1 MDGRWEPLGLPTRE
15 RGLGG
20 GEIEPIRCD
29 GIGLGMKITVLWA
42 RNGKDAVPGGL
53 DVKDGGTVEDLMKAM
68 EQKSREGGIAARRK
82 VKLQPTRQRFSLP
95 PKQGEKRGEP
105 LKNGKKLSDYGI
117 KAGSVLHFKDLGPQ
131 IGYATVFFWEYF
143 GPLAVYPLF
152 YFLPEYIYS
161 QWTPQVTKHP
171 AQTYALV
178 YWSIHY
184 AKRILETFFV
194 HQFSHGT
201 MPIFNLFKNCTYYW
215 GFAAFVSY
223 FINHPLYTPV
233 SPLKMYLGFGLGA
246 LCQVSNLYCHL
257 ILASLRARGSK
268 EYLIPKG
275 FLFNICTCANYTA
288 EIYGWL
294 GFNIAT
300 QSVAGYL
307 FMFAGAY
314 QMTLWAIAKHKRLRR
329 LYDGKDGR
337 DKYPKRFIVI
347 PPFI

>member
-1 MDGRWEPLGLPTRE
+1 
-15 RGLGG
+15 
-20 GEIEPIRCD
+20 
-29 GIGLGMKITVLWA
+29 MKITVLWA

-68 EQKSREGGIAARRK
+68 EQKSRE
-82 VKLQPTRQRFSLP
+82 
-95 PKQGEKRGEP
+95 
-105 LKNGKKLSDYGI
+105 
-117 KAGSVLHFKDLGPQ
+117 
-131 IGYATVFFWEYF
+131 
-143 GPLAVYPLF
+143 VYPLF

-233 SPLKMYLGFGLGA
+233 SPLKMYLG
-246 LCQVSNLYCHL
+246 
-257 ILASLRARGSK
+257 
-268 EYLIPKG
+268 
-275 FLFNICTCANYTA
+275 
-288 EIYGWL
+288 
-294 GFNIAT
+294 
-300 QSVAGYL
+300 
-307 FMFAGAY
+307 
-314 QMTLWAIAKHKRLRR
+314 
-329 LYDGKDGR
+329 
-337 DKYPKRFIVI
+337 
-347 PPFI
+347 